1 MRILYNLVF
10 VVFSIVY
17 FPYLIV
23 TKRYRYGMAERFGF
37 LSRRLRAISS
47 SSKVIWIHAVSLGEM
62 KAASIL
68 APLLRRTFPK
78 HTLVFSSVTHT
89 GNKVARTI
97 ATADEGVFYLP
108 LDVSFITDRV
118 ARIIK
123 PELFL
128 LLEAE
133 LWPNLINSLYKAN
146 TKIILVNGRVSDSSY
161 RDYKRIGFIMP
172 RILNKISLMLMQSGQ
187 DAAKMLELGAPKEN
201 IFVTGNL
208 KFDLSLSDSVTK
220 NREVR
225 EKLGIRD
232 EDILF
237 TAGSTNK
244 GEEEQLVDCF
254 SRLKKDYRGLR
265 FLIAPRHI
273 ERTQEIQQLIDRKGF
288 KSARYSQIKDLHLT
302 HEDILILDTIG
313 DLKVIYSGSDIVFV
327 GGSLIEKRGGQ
338 NPIEPASLA
347 KPIIMGRFMANYQDV
362 VRAFLENHAAIQVED
377 RDGLYSALKLL
388 LDNPG
393 ERRNLGM
400 NAREIVDRNSGSSQR
415 TISLILSHL
424 KS

>member
-1 MRILYNLVF
+1 
-10 VVFSIVY
+10 
-17 FPYLIV
+17 
-23 TKRYRYGMAERFGF
+23 MANRFGF
-37 LSRRLRAISS
+37 LSKRLRAISS
-47 SSKVIWIHAVSLGEM
+47 RGKVIWIHAVSLGEM

-68 APLLRRTFPK
+68 APLLRKAFPQ
-78 HTLVFSSVTHT
+78 HTLLFSSVTHT

-118 ARIIK
+118 VGIIK

-133 LWPNLINSLYKAN
+133 LWPNLINSLYRAN
-146 TKIILVNGRVSDSSY
+146 TKIVLVNGRVSDSSH
-161 RDYKRIGFIMP
+161 RGYKRIGFIIS
-172 RILNKISLMLMQSGQ
+172 RILNKISLMLMQSEQ
-187 DAAKMLELGAPKEN
+187 DATRMLELGAPKEN
-201 IFVTGNL
+201 VFVTGNL
-208 KFDLSLSDSVTK
+208 KFDLSLSDSVMK
-220 NREVR
+220 NRELR

-244 GEEEQLVDCF
+244 GEEEQLIDCF
-254 SRLKKDYRGLR
+254 SKLKKDYRGLR

-273 ERTQEIQQLIDRKGF
+273 ERTQEIQQLLDRKGF
-288 KSARYSQIKDLHLT
+288 KSTRYSQIEDLHLT

-347 KPIIMGRFMANYQDV
+347 KPVIMGRFMANYQDV
-362 VRAFLENHAAIQVED
+362 VRTFLENHAAIQVED

-393 ERRNLGM
+393 ERKNLGM
-400 NAREIVDRNSGSSQR
+400 NAREIVDRHSGSSQR